1 MYCDKCGA
9 ENSDTARF
17 CRKCGLE
24 IGREEE
30 TKVALRAEKGVASNG
45 HEADLFSISP
55 TLVFVKAGYAA
66 AALGAILFVA
76 LVSILLPTIV
86 PVWVAIVLGLL
97 FFLIPAFYHF
107 KQKLV
112 RYRLTGSTLEFDS
125 GLISRTTR
133 SIPIRRIQDVTVSAT
148 AWQRLFGFGDVVID
162 NASEEGGKAVMR
174 NINSPRQYA
183 DLLLTELRRLDK

>member
-9 ENSDTARF
+9 ENSDAARF
-17 CRKCGLE
+17 CRKCGIELA
-24 IGREEE
+24 GEEE
-30 TKVALRAEKGVASNG
+30 TKVARRAEASLTSDSP
-45 HEADLFSISP
+45 EADLFSISP
-55 TLVFVKAGYAA
+55 TLIFVKAGYAA
-66 AALGAILFVA
+66 AALAAVLFVA

-86 PVWVAIVLGLL
+86 PVWVAIILGLL
-97 FFLIPAFYHF
+97 FFLIPAFYHV

-133 SIPIRRIQDVTVSAT
+133 NIPIRRIQDVTVSAT
-148 AWQRLFGFGDVVID
+148 AWQRLFGFGDIVID
-162 NASEEGGKAVMR
+162 NASEEGGKAVMK

-183 DLLLTELRRLDK
+183 DLLLSELRRLDK